1 MGGYAYVSLFVFRSS
16 SIRYNFSTSKTLY
29 NSGNTY
35 YALGLVNLAA
45 HLFTFSYH
53 RVVPSNFKDRFQ
65 YKICNDDCGCI
76 ALVAKNNF
84 GHSRHQYQ
92 PDGALMLCSRRVNT
106 FTSRRGFYQWL
117 VVQLAGGQLAPL

>member
-1 MGGYAYVSLFVFRSS
+1 MPTSVFLYSGLRLYV
-16 SIRYNFSTSKTLY
+16 ITLALQRRCITRV
-29 NSGNTY
+29 NTY

-92 PDGALMLCSRRVNT
+92 PDRALMLCSRIVNT
-106 FTSRRGFYQWL
+106 FASRRGFYQWL